1 MHEKLWMD
9 TGSHLRRS
17 NLSLQWD
24 ATPASRLRAPELAR
38 WASQKNEDHFM
49 KNKKKFLA
57 LLWLALLMIFANTSY
72 ADWFISSETKELI
85 AKADAGDVDAQFRVG
100 AAYDFGNGA
109 PHDGEKAM
117 KYYLMAAE
125 QGLAEAQNSV
135 GSGLQ
140 AAKRYTEAMAWYERA
155 AAQSHPLATNSL
167 AYLYDLGLG
176 VPQDRA
182 KGFELY
188 SRAADLG
195 WAEAMWN
202 IANMYGAGQVGKTD
216 MVMACVWA
224 VRAQRFAG
232 NQNPRLS
239 THLSRVLPQ
248 LGKTLSSE
256 EWATCQQQGNSW
268 SPSQANQ

>member
-1 MHEKLWMD
+1 MPHKKLC
-9 TGSHLRRS
+9 
-17 NLSLQWD
+17 
-24 ATPASRLRAPELAR
+24 
-38 WASQKNEDHFM
+38 
-49 KNKKKFLA
+49 A
-57 LLWLALLMIFANTSY
+57 LLFSIVFMAVSNITY
-72 ADWFISSETKELI
+72 ADWFTSDEITELI
-85 AKADAGDVDAQFRVG
+85 TKADAGDVDAQFRVG
-100 AAYDFGNGA
+100 TAYDFGNGA

-117 KYYLMAAE
+117 KYYLMAAK

-140 AAKRYTEAMAWYERA
+140 AEKRYAEAMSWYERA

-176 VPQDRA
+176 VPQNRT

-202 IANMYGAGQVGKTD
+202 LANMYGSGQIGKTD
-216 MVMACVWA
+216 MVMACVWV
-224 VRAQRFAG
+224 VRAQRFAPSG
-232 NQNPRLS
+232 DPQLTANIARTLPR
-239 THLSRVLPQ
+239 

-256 EWATCQQQGNSW
+256 DWGTCQQQGNSW
-268 SPSQANQ
+268 TPQQPKQ